1 MDPPD
6 PVPVVPPVSVPM
18 LPPAPEDPPSREV
31 APLELHPYATAIQA
45 RNSQIESLGAGL
57 RPRRRLESLGA
68 GLGPR
73 LRFVLLGA
81 GLRPRLRSKR
91 RFIASIASPNSIH
104 VRIVSVPCGRP
115 SRNRTIDGA
124 LQGFESWPVP
134 LDAQVFRI
142 PQIQIRAL
150 RRSKRRRGRAE

>member
-1 MDPPD
+1 MMDPPD

-57 RPRRRLESLGA
+57 WPRRRL
-68 GLGPR
+68 
-73 LRFVLLGA
+73 VLLGA

-91 RFIASIASPNSIH
+91 WFIASIASPNSIH